1 MSSFILV
8 IDQGTTSSRAL
19 IFDQL
24 GNVVS
29 TCAKTFKQYFPKPS
43 WVEHDPVEIWKTC
56 EECLYKTLADA
67 KLKPS
72 DISAIGITNQ
82 RETVVV
88 WDRQTGRPIHNA
100 IVWQDRRTSAFM
112 DSLQAETD
120 WIRQS
125 TGLPLDA
132 YFSASKI
139 KWILDNV
146 PGARASA
153 QSGAL
158 AAGTIDTWL
167 VWNLTKGAE
176 HITDTSN
183 ASRTMLADITTTD
196 WSPRLLNIFDIPHQI
211 LPRMVPTSGICAHAI
226 IDGVTIP
233 IAGIVGDQ
241 QAATFGHL
249 AITPGTAKNTY
260 GTGCFLMMPTGTTPP
275 HSNNGLLSTIAWTI
289 QGKTTYALEGSCFI
303 AGAAIEWS
311 VNNLQIANNVEELN
325 NLAASVEVEN
335 HVLFVPAL
343 AGLGAPVWDQ
353 YARGAFL
360 GMTQATTRAHLARA
374 IFEGI
379 ACQVVDIV
387 KAAQSDSCHSDT
399 SAAFTKLHVDGGVC
413 KSDLLMQL
421 QADLLNTEIIRPT
434 MTELTA
440 KGAAY
445 LAGLSSGVWKSV
457 DELGSLPETH
467 TTFTPKMPA
476 TTRERILALW
486 EKGVSR
492 AKSWDNNHSE

>member
-1 MSSFILV
+1 MSSHILV

-19 IFDQL
+19 IFDEL
-24 GNVVS
+24 GNVIS
-29 TCAKTFKQYFPKPS
+29 NCARAFQQYFPKPS

-56 EECLYKTLADA
+56 EECLQHTLAEA
-67 KLKPS
+67 GLSPS

-88 WDRQTGRPIHNA
+88 WNRQTGRPIHNA

-112 DSLQAETD
+112 DSLRAESEWIQAT
-120 WIRQS
+120 

-146 PGARASA
+146 PGARI
-153 QSGAL
+153 SGQNGTL
-158 AAGTIDTWL
+158 AAGTIDSWL
-167 VWNLTKGAE
+167 VWNLTKGAR

-183 ASRTMLADITTTD
+183 ASRTMLFDIVKTD
-196 WSPRLLNIFDIPHQI
+196 WCPRLLELFDIPYQI
-211 LPRMVPTSGICAHAI
+211 LPNIVPTSGICADALI
-226 IDGVTIP
+226 NGVKVP

-249 AITPGTAKNTY
+249 ATTPGTAKNTY
-260 GTGCFLMMPTGTTPP
+260 GTGCFLMMPTGTTPAF
-275 HSNNGLLSTIAWTI
+275 SKNGLLSTVAWTI
-289 QGKTTYALEGSCFI
+289 DEETTYALEGSCFI

-311 VNNLQIANNVEELN
+311 INNLQIAKDVEELN
-325 NLAASVEVEN
+325 QLAASVGDESHIV
-335 HVLFVPAL
+335 FVPAL
-343 AGLGAPVWDQ
+343 AGLGAPIWDQ

-360 GMTQATTRAHLARA
+360 GLTQATTRAHLARA

-387 KAAQSDSCHSDT
+387 KAARSDSMQTDT
-399 SAAFTKLHVDGGVC
+399 GAGFTSLHVDGGVC

-421 QADLLNTEIIRPT
+421 QADLLNTTIIRPT
-434 MTELTA
+434 MTEITS

-445 LAGLSSGVWKSV
+445 LAGLKSGIWKSIH
-457 DELGSLPETH
+457 DLRSLSESH
-467 TTFTPKMPA
+467 TTFTPKMSS
-476 TTRERILALW
+476 TTRDRILRLW

-492 AKSWDNNHSE
+492 ARSWDTDNS